1 MTASIY
7 PGSMEMG
14 SRKRSA
20 RAKQIEDFKSQ
31 LGDMDEAF
39 DREEERR
46 KREAEEKEGALRWK
60 SCESKKRYPNREEAE
75 DAIEA
80 CARHGTTGL
89 RCYRCDYCR
98 GWHLT
103 SHPGK

>member
-1 MTASIY
+1 
-7 PGSMEMG
+7 MG

-39 DREEERR
+39 EREEERR
-46 KREAEEKEGALRWK
+46 KREAEEKEEALRWK
-60 SCESKKRYPNREEAE
+60 SCESKKRYPSREEAE